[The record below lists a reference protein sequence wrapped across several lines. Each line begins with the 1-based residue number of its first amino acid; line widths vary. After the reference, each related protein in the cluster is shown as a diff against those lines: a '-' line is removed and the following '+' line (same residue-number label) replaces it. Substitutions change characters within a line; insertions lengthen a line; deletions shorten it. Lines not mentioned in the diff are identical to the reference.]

1 MTGNEDIH
9 KDFSADQCM
18 GNLVKFISKFWNFH
32 WRLVCQLSI
41 IVAQISKTS
50 GVLNVCFYR
59 YLLSILTT
67 YVKKNNPALEKVL
80 TIMKDLKGVYIV
92 GQQGWPSGESAC
104 LPPMCSGFDS
114 GPVPYVSWW
123 SLLLVLALLRG
134 FFSGFSGF
142 PSSTK
147 TNNLIPIRPG

>member
-41 IVAQISKTS
+41 IAAQISKTS

-67 YVKKNNPALEKVL
+67 YVKKDNPALEKVL
-80 TIMKDLKGVYIV
+80 TIIKDLKGVYIAGSRDGTV
-92 GQQGWPSGESAC
+92 VRALTSHQC
-104 LPPMCSGFDS
+104 
-114 GPVPYVSWW
+114 GPVSIPARCHMWVGGVCCWFLPCSE
-123 SLLLVLALLRG
+123 G
-134 FFSGFSGF
+134 FTTRSPVFL
-142 PSSTK
+142 PLQKPT
-147 TNNLIPIRPG
+147 L